1 MIMIAYPDPLGN
13 IKIGNQGSPADQKDP
28 LKKLLTQIG
37 FEHLAMKDVE
47 LDEVKKA
54 LDPENTG
61 VVKIDTLVTHL
72 LDYV

>member
-1 MIMIAYPDPLGN
+1 
-13 IKIGNQGSPADQKDP
+13 
-28 LKKLLTQIG
+28 
-37 FEHLAMKDVE
+37 MKDEE